1 MDNHQHGGKRQGAG
15 RPKGAK
21 DKLPRNGE
29 PSTTRNLTMRVSVW
43 NLAESE
49 MALRGLSRKEF
60 FELAVN
66 ELARKNGQP

>member
-1 MDNHQHGGKRQGAG
+1 MNHGGSRPGAG

-21 DKLPRNGE
+21 DKTPRNGE

-43 NLAESE
+43 ALADSE

-60 FELAVN
+60 FELAVK
-66 ELARKNGQP
+66 ELVKENGQH